1 MDSMQEIIK
10 YIDNSLFIKWI
21 YEPDDNLNEYWNYYL
36 EKNPEEQLI
45 VSALKQELGSIRIS
59 NQRLSK
65 EQKKRLALKIV
76 EKMQQRKRALN
87 IKRVNSVFFKYA
99 AFAILFFC
107 LGGVFVYLSG
117 ERKFVFKREQ
127 YLEIPDIAKKPV
139 LVLSDGKMI
148 DLQKNESEVDYTRK
162 NGVVIN
168 ADSIVA
174 STNTGEKE
182 PVFQDQILV
191 PYGTRA
197 KVILSDRSV
206 VWLNAGSRL
215 IYPSSFRD
223 KKREVTLFGE
233 AFFEVEKNPD
243 QPFIVKTSGYRI
255 KVLGTH
261 FNVSAYPGDD
271 ISQTVLTE
279 GSVQVT
285 MEQDNWF
292 DKNIVLKPNELFSY
306 NKVSNSST
314 IEKVR
319 ADMYVLWKDGILQF
333 EKEDLS
339 RILKKLERFYNIQI
353 DLKNPM
359 DGTVKLDGKLNLKE
373 NPYEVLH
380 YLCRVASKN
389 FKPINGRHYMIE

>member
-1 MDSMQEIIK
+1 MQEIIK
-10 YIDNSLFIKWI
+10 YIDNPLFMRWI
-21 YEPDDNLNEYWNYYL
+21 YDPDDNLNEYWNYYL
-36 EKNPEEQLI
+36 EKHSEERSI
-45 VSALKQELGSIRIS
+45 VSSLKQELGSIRIS
-59 NQRLSK
+59 NQKLSK
-65 EQKKRLALKIV
+65 EQKERLALKII
-76 EKMQQRKRALN
+76 EKMQKRNKILN
-87 IKRVNSVFFKYA
+87 INRFNKVFFKYA

-107 LGGVFVYLSG
+107 LGGVFVYFSG
-117 ERKFVFKREQ
+117 ERKFIFKGEQ
-127 YLEIPDIAKKPV
+127 YLEIPDMAKNPV

-148 DLQKNESEVDYTRK
+148 DLRKNESEVDYTGK
-162 NGVVIN
+162 NHVVIN
-168 ADSIVA
+168 TDSMVSLK
-174 STNTGEKE
+174 STREKE
-182 PVFQDQILV
+182 AAFQDQILV

-197 KVILSDRSV
+197 KVTLSDQSV

-215 IYPSSFRD
+215 IYPSEFRG
-223 KKREVTLFGE
+223 KERKVILFGE
-233 AFFEVEKNPD
+233 AFFDVEKNPER
-243 QPFIVKTSGYRI
+243 PFVVETSGYRI
-255 KVLGTH
+255 KVLGTQ

-292 DKNIVLKPNELFSY
+292 DKNIVLKPNELFAY
-306 NKVSNSST
+306 NKASNSSK

-319 ADMYVLWKDGILQF
+319 PEMYVLWKDGILQF

-380 YLCRVASKN
+380 YLCRVAYKN

>member
-1 MDSMQEIIK
+1 
-10 YIDNSLFIKWI
+10 
-21 YEPDDNLNEYWNYYL
+21 
-36 EKNPEEQLI
+36 
-45 VSALKQELGSIRIS
+45 
-59 NQRLSK
+59 
-65 EQKKRLALKIV
+65 
-76 EKMQQRKRALN
+76 
-87 IKRVNSVFFKYA
+87 
-99 AFAILFFC
+99 
-107 LGGVFVYLSG
+107 
-117 ERKFVFKREQ
+117 
-127 YLEIPDIAKKPV
+127 
-139 LVLSDGKMI
+139 
-148 DLQKNESEVDYTRK
+148 
-162 NGVVIN
+162 
-168 ADSIVA
+168 
-174 STNTGEKE
+174 
-182 PVFQDQILV
+182 
-191 PYGTRA
+191 
-197 KVILSDRSV
+197 
-206 VWLNAGSRL
+206 
-215 IYPSSFRD
+215 
-223 KKREVTLFGE
+223 
-233 AFFEVEKNPD
+233 
-243 QPFIVKTSGYRI
+243 
-255 KVLGTH
+255 